1 MDGTGEIDTTDAI
14 EALEKVATGAE
25 EVVDNNEPQ
34 ERDYEAEARAHG
46 WLPEG
51 EFKGDKAKCVDA
63 KTFVERAD
71 TFMPFLQKQN
81 KALKREIDDLKRTT
95 KQFAT
100 FASKAEERAYTRA
113 LADLQSRHDE
123 AVEAGDVPGARKV
136 LKELHELQPPETVDA
151 EEAVDPKKA
160 QQELADWVDENDW
173 YVNDDKKRAYA
184 DIQAGAMG
192 PAAEWD
198 GGAKAWLEELGK
210 RVNRK
215 FAEQKPN
222 PTNGGGNRPG
232 GPRGSKTF
240 ADLPAQ
246 AKAQCERFV
255 KQIPGFTK
263 EQYVKDFD
271 WS

>member
-1 MDGTGEIDTTDAI
+1 MDKAGEIVADTGD
-14 EALEKVATGAE
+14 VADQLDTGSGAD
-25 EVVDNNEPQ
+25 EVVDNQPQ

-46 WLPEG
+46 WLPPE
-51 EFKGDKAKCVDA
+51 EFPGDPKKCVDA

-71 TFMPFLQKQN
+71 AVMPFLKKQN
-81 KALKREIDDLKRTT
+81 AALKREMDDLKRTM
-95 KQFAT
+95 KQANAFY
-100 FASKAEERAYTRA
+100 SKAEERAYTRA
-113 LADLQSRHDE
+113 LADLQTRHDE
-123 AVEAGDVPGARKV
+123 AVEAGDVSGARKV
-136 LKELHELQPPETVDA
+136 LKELNELEKPSPVEA
-151 EEAVDPKKA
+151 EETPDPKQA
-160 QQELADWVDENDW
+160 GRELAEWVEENDW
-173 YVNDDKKRAYA
+173 YVTDEKKRAYA

-192 PAAEWD
+192 PAAEWE
-198 GGAKAWLEELGK
+198 GGPKAWLAELGK

-215 FAEQKPN
+215 FAEPKPN
-222 PTNGGGNRPG
+222 PVNGGGNRSG
-232 GPRGSKTF
+232 GARGAKTF